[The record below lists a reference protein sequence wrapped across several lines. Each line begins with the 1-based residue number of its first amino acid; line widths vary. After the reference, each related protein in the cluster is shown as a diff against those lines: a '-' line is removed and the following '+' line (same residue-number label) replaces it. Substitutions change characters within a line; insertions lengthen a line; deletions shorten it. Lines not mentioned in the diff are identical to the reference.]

1 MNCEYHV
8 GLLVYGGHGAALRVR
23 PEKPVPIDQFPV
35 WFESRIDSQ
44 GVADHTSIT
53 PCAKSNCYPRGVFVV
68 PKGVLPDGS
77 HVFG

>member
-23 PEKPVPIDQFPV
+23 PDTPVPIDQFPV

-53 PCAKSNCYPRGVFVV
+53 PSSP
-68 PKGVLPDGS
+68 LPNFLVAYS
-77 HVFG
+77 ESSRQSRK